1 MPPHTLEDWGVLIGI
16 GGAIMSLIGWYM
28 KKAFSD
34 PLSNQMAL
42 LSSTIQGLDRT
53 MQKTQNDVDKLSDTV
68 ADHEKRLFSAEK
80 EVLRLEQ
87 DKVNH

>member
-1 MPPHTLEDWGVLIGI
+1 MTPHTLEDWSALI
-16 GGAIMSLIGWYM
+16 ALATVALSAIGWYM
-28 KKAFSD
+28 KKVVSD

-42 LSSTIQGLDRT
+42 LSSTIQGLDKT
-53 MQKTQNDVDKLSDTV
+53 MQKTQNDVDKLADTV

-87 DKVNH
+87 DKD